1 MSDRKYSTGLIP
13 AAPSELRGLAYDVER
28 WKRDTYATDLEARI
42 CAALM
47 SADGWDYQP
56 EKPYQPAVKEGRKI
70 VRKAVFAVGPR
81 IYRQWTTPGDGRSFY
96 GSSGIE
102 EVRAPNVLT
111 QMQMAWGLMGRGYVL
126 IHLSDI
132 SGNGLPAAH
141 VGGGPKMLAEGK
153 AFGAATTEATLVAAI
168 LRCEAMAREVEAGA

>member
-1 MSDRKYSTGLIP
+1 MSERVYSTGLIP
-13 AAPSELRGLAYDVER
+13 ASPAELRGLAFDVEH
-28 WKRDTYATDLEARI
+28 WTRDAYAGDLEARI

-70 VRKAVFAVGPR
+70 VRKAVYAVGPR
-81 IYRQWTTPGDGRSFY
+81 IYRHWTTPGDGRSFY
-96 GSSGIE
+96 GSIGSE
-102 EVRAPNVLT
+102 ETRAPSLLT
-111 QMQMAWGLMGRGYVL
+111 QMQMAWGLMDRGYVL

-141 VGGGPKMLAEGK
+141 VGGGPEMRAEGK

-168 LRCEAMAREVEAGA
+168 LRCEAMAREIEADA